1 MTTRIYLIIVSVL
14 LSSSLWSQQVLPG
27 DANDNGR
34 VDHYDVLSIGY
45 AYGHV
50 GPTRAPAS
58 SSQPQDILELWPYA
72 YPNGTNFIHADS
84 DGNGRIELIDFA
96 LLALNQGLEEEEVD
110 ELVFTSF
117 VGEGPELEFNNGA
130 PIDPVNAVGALQ
142 IPIRVNASAES
153 PALNGI
159 AFEIEVDPN
168 YIVDASFNFSSQWI
182 SADNM
187 TFPYIRYEGN
197 KIKVAIS
204 RLGSNP
210 VEGGGLL
217 GVLNLIV
224 VEDLIGILP
233 AGSGSEIPFIGA
245 NNILAV
251 DGEFQSTGVSSSG
264 LGFWPL
270 TSVTS
275 NPAPNPN
282 DQLLATLSPN
292 PVQDQLR
299 VQSQSSFTKVELIDL
314 QGRQQLLYSGPPLNN
329 WEGRL
334 NQAPRAVYLLRL
346 SGAEGQSLLRF
357 IYSAE

>member
-1 MTTRIYLIIVSVL
+1 MTTRIYLSIVSVL
-14 LSSSLWSQQVLPG
+14 LSSTLWSQQVLPG

-34 VDHYDVLSIGY
+34 VDQYDVLAIGY

-50 GPTRAPAS
+50 GPTRAPGS
-58 SSQPQDILELWPYA
+58 SSQPQDILAFWPYA

-96 LLALNQGLEEEEVD
+96 YLALNQGLEENEVEEL
-110 ELVFTSF
+110 EFSNFL
-117 VGEGPELEFNNGA
+117 GEGPELEFNNGNAIA
-130 PIDPVNAVGALQ
+130 PENMMGSLQ
-142 IPIRVNASAES
+142 IPIRVVSSADD
-153 PALNGI
+153 LVINGL
-159 AFEIEVDPN
+159 AFEIEVDPT
-168 YIVDASFNFSSQWI
+168 YVVSATFNFSSEWI
-182 SADNM
+182 NDGNM
-187 TFPYIRYEGN
+187 AFPYVSYEDN

-204 RLGSNP
+204 RLGINP
-210 VEGGGLL
+210 VEGEGLL

-233 AGSGSEIPFIGA
+233 AGGGPEIPFVGA

-251 DGEFQSTGVSSSG
+251 DGEFQSTNVSSTG

-270 TSVTS
+270 TSITS
-275 NPAPNPN
+275 NPEPNSN
-282 DQLLATLSPN
+282 NQLLATLSPN

-299 VQSQSSFTKVELIDL
+299 VQSESSFTQVELIDL

-334 NQAPRAVYLLRL
+334 NQAPRAIYLLRL
-346 SGAEGQSLLRF
+346 SGPEGQSLLRF